1 MGEQNKVVQKNC
13 KIIRDDNIIKN
24 KVKLTGTI
32 DDIELDITGSIQS
45 MKCTREYVDM
55 SRATYHITIVED
67 NNLDALRTSINH
79 INSRCSTNYEKSY
92 NIKEQKNMTVKIKKQ
107 PVEITLEELKQ
118 GEEYERVTI
127 YIDEDKK
134 HEFENKYGIHY
145 GFLPVMNFNDA
156 EFDFKEHYS
165 MVDSNSNK
173 KIPYE
178 IIEKIEV
185 VEK

>member
-67 NNLDALRTSINH
+67 NNLGQPEALAAEGVQKR
-79 INSRCSTNYEKSY
+79 KY
-92 NIKEQKNMTVKIKKQ
+92 NNGSPPFAKQ
-107 PVEITLEELKQ
+107 I
-118 GEEYERVTI
+118 
-127 YIDEDKK
+127 
-134 HEFENKYGIHY
+134 
-145 GFLPVMNFNDA
+145 
-156 EFDFKEHYS
+156 
-165 MVDSNSNK
+165 
-173 KIPYE
+173 
-178 IIEKIEV
+178 
-185 VEK
+185 